1 MKKIYLLGLLAASV
15 FSTQAQQDCSNGRY
29 VDEVFPTITTTSDI
43 QYGANLNL
51 SGNNVDLLLDI
62 YQPDGDTETNRPVI
76 IFIHGGSFVGGS
88 KTGTDVVPLAQDF
101 AKKGYVTASINYRL
115 GISLQGDLEKN
126 ASEAVMRA
134 TQDTRAAVR
143 FFRKSVDTEG
153 NPYGIDDTKIFLV
166 GASAGGFNALH
177 LAYLDEV
184 SEIPPIIDLNA
195 PGLDGEIEGESG
207 NPGYISTVNA
217 IVNIAGALGDTTWM
231 QAGDT
236 PLLSF
241 HGDDDGTVPFGTDLI
256 YLGGVFEVMEV
267 DGSST
272 VHTKAENLSLNHC
285 FKPHYGAD
293 HIPHAG
299 NANYYD
305 TTMTYMAQWLK
316 TFVCGGTDYCYDYA
330 TMSLDENTLHDV
342 SIYPNPASTKLT
354 IASEATMNSVRIID
368 FSGRLV
374 KEESTLNTTI
384 LNVDVSSLPEGIYFV
399 ESIFI
404 DGSRITS
411 KVVIR

>member
-1 MKKIYLLGLLAASV
+1 MKKIYLLGLVVTSV
-15 FSTQAQQDCSNGRY
+15 FFAQAQQDCSNGRY
-29 VDEVFPTITTTSDI
+29 VDELFPTITTTSNI
-43 QYGANLNL
+43 QYGSNLDLNG
-51 SGNNVDLLLDI
+51 GNVNLLLDV
-62 YQPDGDTETNRPVI
+62 YQPTGDAETNRPVI

-88 KTGTDVVPLAQDF
+88 KTGTDVVPLAQEF

-115 GISLQGDLEKN
+115 GISLTGNLEKN

-134 TQDTRAAVR
+134 TQDSRAAVR

-153 NPYGIDDTKIFLV
+153 NPYGIDDTQIYIAGV
-166 GASAGGFNALH
+166 SAGGFNALH

-184 SEIPPIIDLNA
+184 SEIPAIIDLNA
-195 PGLDGEIEGESG
+195 PGLSGEIEGDSG
-207 NPGYISTVNA
+207 NPGYLSTVNA
-217 IVNIAGALGDTTWM
+217 IVNLAGALADTSWM

-236 PLLSF
+236 PILSF
-241 HGDDDGTVPFGTDLI
+241 HGDADGTVPYGTDLI
-256 YLGGVFEVMEV
+256 YLGGVFPIMIV

-272 VHTKAENLSLNHC
+272 VHERAENLGLTHC
-285 FKPHYGAD
+285 FKPHYGAG
-293 HIPHAG
+293 HVPHTS

-305 TTMTYMAQWLK
+305 TTVTYMTQWLK

-330 TMSLDENTLHDV
+330 TMSLAENSSYNV

-354 IASEATMNSVRIID
+354 IESDGTMSSVRIID

-374 KEESTLNTTI
+374 KEVATLNTTFLHI
-384 LNVDVSSLPEGIYFV
+384 DVSSFPEGIYFV
-399 ESIFI
+399 ESNFSN
-404 DGSRITS
+404 GSRTIS